1 MSNAATTEFRRAVEE
16 IARGLETQVPIR
28 TVNYHS
34 TSRENAAQYRRELAA
49 WGRRFSAVTEDD
61 LDRYLA
67 TGRWHK
73 RKPGLIVALYD
84 ASRNGYDVIL
94 PLIEEA
100 GLVAWYFVLTGFV
113 NAEPGKQLAYAAAHD
128 IGVNEKEYSDGR
140 FALSWSELR
149 DAEKRGHVVASHARS
164 HVSLRTLSEAER
176 GAEVLGSQADMR
188 EHLGHPVRTF
198 VSYGGPAYGTHEPS
212 DELIRRAGY
221 QLVFSN
227 LKVQRIHGR

>member
-1 MSNAATTEFRRAVEE
+1 MSNAGSTEFRRAVEE
-16 IARGLETQVPIR
+16 IARGLETQAPIR

-34 TSRENAAQYRRELAA
+34 TSRGNAAQYRRELAA
-49 WGRRFSAVTEDD
+49 WGRRFSVVTEDD
-61 LDRYLA
+61 LDRYLV
-67 TGRWHK
+67 TGHWHK

-113 NAEPGKQLAYAAAHD
+113 NAAPGEQLAYAEAHD
-128 IGVNEKEYSDGR
+128 IGVQAAEYPDGR
-140 FALSWSELR
+140 VALSWSELR

-164 HVSLRTLSEAER
+164 HVSLRTLSDAER
-176 GAEVLGSQADMR
+176 ESEILGSQADMR
-188 EHLGHPVRTF
+188 ENLGHAVRTF

-212 DELIRRAGY
+212 DALIRRAGY
-221 QLVFSN
+221 QFVFSN
-227 LKVQRIHGR
+227 LKVQRIR